1 MKYVLLIYGNPEN
14 WEPPV
19 FRSDPRFLAR
29 PAGERAALAEQAE
42 ALRRELTES
51 GELIEGVA
59 LAGPGRARTI
69 RVREGVTVATDGPYI
84 EAKEQLAGYLL
95 VDCVS
100 PERAAEIAARI
111 PDARFG
117 LVEVHPVAGE
127 PTRPGSP
134 ATA

>member
-95 VDCVS
+95 VGCAS

-111 PDARFG
+111 PDAEFG
-117 LVEVHPVAGE
+117 LVEVHPVAEE
-127 PTRPGSP
+127 PTRPGS
-134 ATA
+134 ADTA